1 MSQETINELMDNIIE
16 RIDAE
21 SDTQGAP
28 LTYLVWITDPDTGMG
43 DMRFNGDLDSLVSM
57 SVRAQHTVVHKIEG
71 KGGIEQVVKM
81 VPEEV
86 E

>member
-1 MSQETINELMDNIIE
+1 MSQGTINELLDNIIE

-21 SDTQGAP
+21 SETQGAP

-71 KGGIEQVVKM
+71 QGGIR
-81 VPEEV
+81 EV
-86 E
+86 SRLLPDDKI